1 MTFITKVIFFIF
13 IFYQTMRKILILFVL
28 LFITDIYAQN
38 VLPLK
43 ERAEFV
49 NKLQKDRLTNLLP
62 TLMEKTGI
70 DMWVLIAREYN
81 EDPIIKTMLPPTW
94 LNARRTTIIV
104 FSLDS
109 KSKKFE
115 SVAIAR
121 YAFGDNIPSIW
132 NKEKQPNQ
140 WEALKDYIVNKNP
153 KKIGINTSSYE
164 SLADGLSKYHY
175 DQLYNVLPSKLRN
188 KIVSAEDLA
197 IAWIETR
204 TELEM
209 TVYSQLIEISSSII
223 REAFST
229 KVITPG
235 ITTTDDVVW
244 WMREKVKKLGLD
256 TWFHPS
262 VDVQRK
268 DNSDLYAFDGLSKFD
283 IIQPGDL
290 VHCDFGITY
299 LTLNTD
305 TQELAYVLKPRE
317 TSAPEYLINAL
328 KEGNRVQDIFT
339 NNFKQGATGNEI
351 LKQSLNQ
358 GKAEGLRPSIYTHPL
373 GTYGHSAG
381 TTIGMWDSQNGV
393 PYTGDHPL
401 QFNTSYAIELNT
413 TVYIPEW
420 KKDVRI
426 MLEVPGFFDEDG
438 FRYIKGRQTKFILI
452 GDTQYGLTN

>member
-1 MTFITKVIFFIF
+1 
-13 IFYQTMRKILILFVL
+13 MRKILILFTVL
-28 LFITDIYAQN
+28 FVSNFYAQDI
-38 VLPLK
+38 LPLK
-43 ERAEFV
+43 ERAKFV
-49 NKLQKDRLTNLLP
+49 NKLQKERFNNLLP
-62 TLMEKTGI
+62 ELMEKTGI

-109 KSKKFE
+109 ETKNFE

-140 WEALKDYIVNKNP
+140 WEALKDYIVSKNP
-153 KKIGINTSSYE
+153 EKIGINTSSYE
-164 SLADGLSKYHY
+164 SLADGLSKHHY
-175 DQLYNVLPSKLRN
+175 DQLYNVLSPKYRK

-204 TELEM
+204 TDLEM
-209 TVYSQLIEISSSII
+209 TVYSQLVEISSAII

-235 ITTTDDVVW
+235 VTTTEDVVW
-244 WMREKVKKLGLD
+244 WMREKVIDLGLD
-256 TWFHPS
+256 TWFHPT

-268 DNSDLYAFDGLSKFD
+268 DESDLYAFDNNSKFD
-283 IIQPGDL
+283 TILPGDL
-290 VHCDFGITY
+290 LHCDFGISY

-305 TQELAYVLKPRE
+305 TQELGYVLKPEE
-317 TSAPEYLINAL
+317 TSAPDFLVNAL
-328 KEGNRVQDIFT
+328 KDGNRVQDIFT
-339 NNFKQGATGNEI
+339 NNFKQGATGNQI
-351 LKQSLNQ
+351 LKKSLEQ
-358 GKAEGLRPSIYTHPL
+358 GIAEGLRPSIYTHPL

-381 TTIGMWDSQNGV
+381 TTLGMWDSQGGV
-393 PYTGDHPL
+393 PFSGDYPL
-401 QFNTSYAIELNT
+401 QYNTSYAIELNT

-420 KKDVRI
+420 KKDIRI
-426 MLEVPGFFDEDG
+426 MLEVPGFFGKNG
-438 FRYIKGRQTKFILI
+438 FRYIKGRQTELLLVGPKQ
-452 GDTQYGLTN
+452 DGLTD

>member
-1 MTFITKVIFFIF
+1 
-13 IFYQTMRKILILFVL
+13 MRKILILFSVL
-28 LFITDIYAQN
+28 FVSNFYAQDI
-38 VLPLK
+38 LPLK
-43 ERAEFV
+43 ERAKFV
-49 NKLQKDRLTNLLP
+49 NKLQKDRFNNLLP
-62 TLMEKTGI
+62 ELMEKTGI

-109 KSKKFE
+109 ETKNFE

-140 WEALKDYIVNKNP
+140 WEALKDYIVSKNP
-153 KKIGINTSSYE
+153 EKIGINTSSYE

-175 DQLYNVLPSKLRN
+175 DQLYNVLSPKFRK

-204 TELEM
+204 TDLEM
-209 TVYSQLIEISSSII
+209 TAYSQLVEISSAII

-235 ITTTDDVVW
+235 VTTTDDVVW
-244 WMREKVKKLGLD
+244 WMREKVIELGLD
-256 TWFHPS
+256 TWFHPT
-262 VDVQRK
+262 VDVQRN
-268 DNSDLYAFDGLSKFD
+268 DESDLYAFDNNSKFD
-283 IIQPGDL
+283 TILPGDL
-290 VHCDFGITY
+290 LHCDFGISY

-305 TQELAYVLKPRE
+305 TQELGYVLKPEE
-317 TSAPEYLINAL
+317 TSAPDFLVNAL
-328 KEGNRVQDIFT
+328 KDGNRVQDIFT
-339 NNFKQGATGNEI
+339 NNFKRGATGNQI
-351 LKQSLNQ
+351 LKKSLEQ

-381 TTIGMWDSQNGV
+381 TTLGMWDSQGGV
-393 PYTGDHPL
+393 PFSGDYPL
-401 QFNTSYAIELNT
+401 QYNTSYAIELNT

-420 KKDVRI
+420 KKDIRI
-426 MLEVPGFFDEDG
+426 MLEVPGFFGKNG
-438 FRYIKGRQTKFILI
+438 FRYINGRQTELLLVGSKQ
-452 GDTQYGLTN
+452 DGLTD

>member
-1 MTFITKVIFFIF
+1 
-13 IFYQTMRKILILFVL
+13 MRKILILFSVL
-28 LFITDIYAQN
+28 FVSNFYAQDI
-38 VLPLK
+38 LPLK
-43 ERAEFV
+43 ERAKFV
-49 NKLQKDRLTNLLP
+49 NKLQKDRFNNLLP
-62 TLMEKTGI
+62 ELMEKTGI

-109 KSKKFE
+109 ETKNFE

-140 WEALKDYIVNKNP
+140 WEALKDYIVSKNP
-153 KKIGINTSSYE
+153 EKIGINTSSYE

-175 DQLYNVLPSKLRN
+175 DQLYNVLSPKFRK

-204 TELEM
+204 TDLEM
-209 TVYSQLIEISSSII
+209 TVYSQLVEISSAII

-235 ITTTDDVVW
+235 VTTTDDVVW
-244 WMREKVKKLGLD
+244 WMREKVIELGLD
-256 TWFHPS
+256 TWFHPT
-262 VDVQRK
+262 VDVQRN
-268 DNSDLYAFDGLSKFD
+268 DESDLYAFDNNSKFD
-283 IIQPGDL
+283 TILPGDL
-290 VHCDFGITY
+290 LHCDFGISY

-305 TQELAYVLKPRE
+305 TQELGYVLKPEE
-317 TSAPEYLINAL
+317 TSAPDFLVNAL
-328 KEGNRVQDIFT
+328 KDGNRVQDIFT
-339 NNFKQGATGNEI
+339 NNFKRGATGNQI
-351 LKQSLNQ
+351 LKKSLEQ

-381 TTIGMWDSQNGV
+381 TTLGMWDSQGGV
-393 PYTGDHPL
+393 PFSGDYPL
-401 QFNTSYAIELNT
+401 QYNTSYAIELNT

-420 KKDVRI
+420 KKDIRI
-426 MLEVPGFFDEDG
+426 MLEVPGFFGKNG
-438 FRYIKGRQTKFILI
+438 FRYINGRQTELLLVGSKQ
-452 GDTQYGLTN
+452 DGLTD